1 MPGRGGWDREAAE
14 VARRETL
21 ERLHGMLAERV
32 GELGSGREWQAWLRF
47 ASSFHTYSF
56 SNTVLIWAQ
65 KADATMVSGYRGW
78 QDKGRQVRRGET
90 AIRILGPV
98 TRRVE
103 ALDGKGRP
111 ILDDHGKPTTHLQLV
126 GVKPVGVFD
135 VSATDGEP
143 PPEQP
148 RPQLLTGQAP
158 PGLWDSLTAVIEAEG
173 FTVSRGDCGGA
184 NGITMFDT
192 RQVRVR
198 ADVDDLQAAR
208 SLCHEA
214 AHVLLHSDRSDSGC
228 RGVREVEVESVAY
241 LVVQAHHADPSQYTF
256 NYVTGWAHQ
265 AATADTSVDDIVR
278 ATGQRVIT
286 TANRILNTTQPH
298 TVLPSQDGPTEVS
311 PLMARQPAVGVGR
324 VAEAPVW
331 ERTDRPVLT
340 GAAVERRALP
350 SKRAAHTSVGVRR

>member
-1 MPGRGGWDREAAE
+1 M
-14 VARRETL
+14 ARRETL

-32 GELGSGREWQAWLRF
+32 SELGSGREWQAWLRF
-47 ASSFHTYSF
+47 ASSFTTYAF
-56 SNTVLIWAQ
+56 SNTILIWAQ
-65 KADATMVSGYRGW
+65 RPDATMVAGYRAW

-98 TRRVE
+98 TRRVA
-103 ALDGKGRP
+103 ALDSQGRP
-111 ILDDHGKPTTHLQLV
+111 ILDDHGKPTTQLQLV
-126 GVKPVGVFD
+126 GVKPVSVFD
-135 VSATDGEP
+135 VSATDGQP
-143 PPEQP
+143 LPEQP

-158 PGLWDSLTAVIEAEG
+158 PGLWDSLTAMIEAEG

-198 ADVDDLQAAR
+198 ADVDDLQACK
-208 SLCHEA
+208 SLCHEG
-214 AHVLLHSDRSDSGC
+214 AHVLLHSDRSDVGC
-228 RGVREVEVESVAY
+228 RGVREVEAESVAH
-241 LVVQAHHADPSQYTF
+241 LVLQAHHGDTSQYTF

-265 AATADTSVDDIVR
+265 APTADTSVDDIVR

-286 TANRILNTTQPH
+286 AATRILSTTQPH
-298 TVLPSQDGPTEVS
+298 TVAPPEDDLAPVAPALG
-311 PLMARQPAVGVGR
+311 RQPGVGVGR

-340 GAAVERRALP
+340 GAAVERRTP
-350 SKRAAHTSVGVRR
+350 PGRRTTHSSVGVGR